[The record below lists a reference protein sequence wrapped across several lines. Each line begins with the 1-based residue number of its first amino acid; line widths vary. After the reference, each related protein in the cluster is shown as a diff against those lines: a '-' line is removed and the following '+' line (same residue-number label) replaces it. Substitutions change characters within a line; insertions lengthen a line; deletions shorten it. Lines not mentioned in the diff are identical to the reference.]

1 MSQNLPPDTVMG
13 DASSALGGQ
22 GGSSRFII
30 FICWAMVLM
39 IVGLEGWSNAER
51 AAGSSDAPAD
61 NEAMSA
67 IGHCIVGAHVLTA
80 LTDKS
85 GQSDPTGPLVAEM
98 DAVAKSPSDRLAVV
112 IISKEVQSLADS
124 DRRLDALSKSTDLPA
139 SVRSDLAVL
148 QVIYRDGAGAVSQEQ
163 RQSLIDHQK
172 WFGELALTHGMPDA
186 SPERSKLLAQA
197 KRAFV
202 VSTSAAA
209 IGGGA
214 VVLGAGLIVL
224 AIVLAS
230 TGRLPLLFR
239 QGLPDSTFL
248 EAFAIYLAGFVAI
261 SLMLY
266 ELVLHRFIRSPGLAG
281 SLLLTVMLPI
291 AVSWPVV
298 RGKPWSQT
306 RMELG
311 WHGGRGVLWE
321 MGCGVV
327 GYIAALPLLAV
338 MLLITLQLIRISG
351 TTPSH
356 PVVQYLSGGPGEIV
370 FIYFLACIWAPIF
383 EESMFRGALFN
394 HLRARHGWW
403 VSAGI
408 VGLLFA
414 AVHPQGWTTI
424 PILGGIGV
432 VLCALREWRSSLIA
446 SMAAHALSNG
456 TVITLALLTSR

>member
-1 MSQNLPPDTVMG
+1 MG
-13 DASSALGGQ
+13 YESLRPRQRFAP
-22 GGSSRFII
+22 SRLILL
-30 FICWAMVLM
+30 ICWMLILT
-39 IVGLEGWSNAER
+39 IVGLQVRSNFER
-51 AAGSSDAPAD
+51 ASASADTPVD

-80 LTDKS
+80 LADKS
-85 GQSDPTGPLVAEM
+85 GQGDPTGPLVAEM
-98 DAVAKSPSDRLAVV
+98 DAVAKSPQDRLRVV
-112 IISKEVQSLADS
+112 IISKEVQSPADS
-124 DRRLDALSKSTDLPA
+124 DHRLDGLAKSTDLPA
-139 SVRSDLAVL
+139 PVRSDLAAL
-148 QVIYRDGAGAVSQEQ
+148 RIIYRDGASAVSEQQ
-163 RQSLIDHQK
+163 RQSLIENEK
-172 WFGELALTHGMPDA
+172 WFGELALTYGMPDN

-197 KRAFV
+197 RRAFV
-202 VSTSAAA
+202 VSTSAAF
-209 IGGGA
+209 IGGGGL
-214 VVLGAGLIVL
+214 VLGAGLIVL

-239 QGLPDSTFL
+239 QGLPDSVFL
-248 EAFAIYLAGFVAI
+248 EAFALYLAGFVLI
-261 SLMLY
+261 SLLLH
-266 ELVLHRFIRSPGLAG
+266 ELVQSPGLG
-281 SLLLTVMLPI
+281 WTMVLTVMLPI
-291 AVSWPVV
+291 AVGWPVV

-311 WHGGRGVLWE
+311 WHSGRGILWE

-327 GYIAALPLLAV
+327 GYLTALPLLAI
-338 MLLITLQLIRISG
+338 MLLITLQLIRFSG

-356 PVVQYLSGGPGEIV
+356 PVVKYLSGGPGEIV
-370 FIYFLACIWAPIF
+370 FIYFLACVWAPIF

-424 PILGGIGV
+424 PILGGIGM

>member
-1 MSQNLPPDTVMG
+1 MTQNLPPAPSLG
-13 DASSALGGQ
+13 YASPSPGRRA
-22 GGSSRFII
+22 GSRRPII
-30 FICWAMVLM
+30 FICWTVILV
-39 IVGLEGWSNAER
+39 IVGLEVIANIER
-51 AAGSSDAPAD
+51 STGSADTPVD

-80 LTDKS
+80 LSDKS

-98 DAVAKSPSDRLAVV
+98 DAVAKSPEDRLRVA
-112 IISKEVQSLADS
+112 IISKEVQSVADG
-124 DRRLDALSKSTDLPA
+124 DRRLDAMNKSTDLPPP
-139 SVRSDLAVL
+139 VRSDLAAL
-148 QVIYRDGAGAVSQEQ
+148 RIIYRDGASSLSQQQ
-163 RQSLIDHQK
+163 RQSLIDHEK
-172 WFGELALTHGMPDA
+172 WFGELALSYGMPDT

-202 VSTSAAA
+202 VSTSAAF
-209 IGGGA
+209 IGGGGL
-214 VVLGAGLIVL
+214 VLGAGLIVL

-239 QGLPDSTFL
+239 PGLPDSVFL
-248 EAFAIYLAGFVAI
+248 EAFALYLAGFVVI
-261 SLMLY
+261 SL
-266 ELVLHRFIRSPGLAG
+266 VLRVFIQSPGLAW

-291 AVSWPVV
+291 AVGWPVV

-311 WHGGRGVLWE
+311 WHSGRGMFWE

-356 PVVQYLSGGPGEIV
+356 PVVQYLSGGPGEIA
-370 FIYFLACIWAPIF
+370 FIYFIACIWAPIF

-394 HLRARHGWW
+394 HLRGRHGWW
-403 VSAGI
+403 VSALI

-424 PILGGIGV
+424 PILGGIGM